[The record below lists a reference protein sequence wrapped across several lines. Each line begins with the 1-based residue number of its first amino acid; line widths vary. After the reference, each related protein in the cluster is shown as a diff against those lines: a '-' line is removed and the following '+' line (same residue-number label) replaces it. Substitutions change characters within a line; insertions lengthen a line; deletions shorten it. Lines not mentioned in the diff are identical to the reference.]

1 MLDCGRSA
9 VTAIQGPPRT
19 ASRATW
25 ANEHSFALL
34 PSERAGATA
43 PAGTRV
49 ALTVL
54 LVPVT
59 LARLITLQRQPFIQL
74 LAGEDQLQLP
84 DIYEAAIP

>member
-1 MLDCGRSA
+1 MLGCGRSA

-34 PSERAGATA
+34 ASERAGATA

-59 LARLITLQRQPFIQL
+59 VARLTTLQQEVFAQL
-74 LAGEDQLQLP
+74 LVGVVGEHQPLR
-84 DIYEAAIP
+84 A